1 MKKLIITTAI
11 VLGLSLTTFA
21 DPNGGGA
28 FGRGETPEQGNREG
42 NLFAPK
48 LPAHGQ
54 NTNQT
59 APIGGGIF
67 VLTAL
72 GAAYLVS
79 KRQKED

>member
-1 MKKLIITTAI
+1 MKKVITTLSI
-11 VLGLSLTTFA
+11 ILGLSLASFA
-21 DPNGGGA
+21 NPNGGGML
-28 FGRGETPEQGNREG
+28 GRGEKTKQGNREG